1 MGKLQKIFI
10 SIAAVVC
17 FVCGWGNLVS
27 ANSERPIRVVTGLNF
42 YGEVAK
48 QVAGQHGQV
57 TSFINSSAVDPHD
70 YQPGAKQA
78 EEVTKS
84 NVVIENGVG
93 YDNWMNKLVKSSGNQ
108 DAKVVNVGKVVGK
121 KNGDNEHLWYRPTT
135 VKQLANALASQY
147 SKIDPDH
154 AKEYCA
160 NAHRYIASLKPLDQQ
175 IAKDKQQVNP
185 QKKEV
190 AVSEPVFDYAL
201 ESMGYQVMDK
211 HFEKAVEDGTDPS
224 PKDIHQLQQA
234 IRKHQIAFFVDN
246 TQASDRVVKNL
257 VALAKKNDVP
267 VLKVT
272 ETKPSQKMTY
282 TEWMMNQYQEL
293 SKIQKENN

>member
-1 MGKLQKIFI
+1 M
-10 SIAAVVC
+10 AC
-17 FVCGWGNLVS
+17 FVCGWGNLAS

-48 QVAGQHGQV
+48 HVAGQHGQV

-78 EEVTKS
+78 EEVAKS

-93 YDNWMNKLVKSSGNQ
+93 YDNWMNKLVKASGNQ
-108 DAKVVNVGKVVGK
+108 DAKVVNVGKIVGK

-147 SKIDPDH
+147 SKLDPNH
-154 AKEYCA
+154 AKEYRA
-160 NAHRYIASLKPLDQQ
+160 NVHRYIASLKPLDQQ
-175 IAKDKQQVNP
+175 IAKEKQQVNP
-185 QKKEV
+185 QKKKV

-201 ESMGYQVMDK
+201 ENMGYQVMDK

-246 TQASDRVVKNL
+246 TQASDQVVKNL
-257 VALAKKNDVP
+257 VTLAEENNVP

-272 ETKPSQKMTY
+272 ETKPS
-282 TEWMMNQYQEL
+282 
-293 SKIQKENN
+293 

>member
-1 MGKLQKIFI
+1 M
-10 SIAAVVC
+10 A
-17 FVCGWGNLVS
+17 S

-48 QVAGQHGQV
+48 HVAGQHGQV

-70 YQPGAKQA
+70 YQLGAKQA
-78 EEVTKS
+78 EEVAKS
-84 NVVIENGVG
+84 NVVIKNGVG
-93 YDNWMNKLVKSSGNQ
+93 YDNWMNKLVKASGNQ
-108 DAKVVNVGKVVGK
+108 DAKVVNVGKIVGK

-147 SKIDPDH
+147 SKLDPNH
-154 AKEYCA
+154 AKEYRA
-160 NAHRYIASLKPLDQQ
+160 NVHRYIASLKPLDQQ
-175 IAKDKQQVNP
+175 IAKDKQQVNL
-185 QKKEV
+185 QKKKV

-201 ESMGYQVMDK
+201 EDMGYQVMDK

-257 VALAKKNDVP
+257 VTLAEENNVP

-272 ETKPSQKMTY
+272 ETKPS
-282 TEWMMNQYQEL
+282 
-293 SKIQKENN
+293 